1 VNRSTRPALAPTSTS
16 ASASAAVR
24 DTTAAAD
31 FDSIAFQGICYDYG
45 RRRVLSRVTLT
56 ASAGSITGILGPN
69 GAGKSTLLSI
79 ASTRARPSLGEVRYG
94 AISSASPGSP
104 STALRARI
112 GWLGHDPGFYPELT
126 ARENLAFYAR
136 LHGLAAVDAAVDE
149 ALAHA
154 GLTDRR
160 DDAVGGF
167 SRGMRQRLGLERV
180 LLHRPR
186 LVLLDEP
193 FTGLD
198 DASAR
203 ALLHRLVHLRDDR
216 RIVLLSTHDLDF
228 VSGLLDRA
236 TVIRNGR
243 VVDDFDVSSSSA
255 SETLVERYRSAVAP
269 AAAAASTASRV
280 GTPANGTAPI
290 AAVTSGVAQSTGSR
304 VPQSLAPARGRG
316 QGEGAGGEAV
326 ATSRAAAD
334 GETISSEVG
343 RFVRAARLIMWK
355 DLVVEFRS
363 RELLL
368 TTLFFAVSCVL
379 VFSFALVK
387 QGQPMEDAAAGILW
401 IAIAFAGTLAL
412 GRTFEREQS
421 NQTLQAL
428 LQAPIERAAIY
439 AGKLLGLLALLVIVE
454 VVVVPLVALFF
465 QAKLVTMGI
474 HVAGLVLAGTMGFLA
489 VGTLFSAMLVR
500 TRSRDVLLPV
510 LLYPMTVP
518 ALIAGVRG
526 TAALMQQTPDWA
538 MARGWMAMLLFFNAV
553 FLTLALWTFDAV
565 TSD

>member
-1 VNRSTRPALAPTSTS
+1 LASS
-16 ASASAAVR
+16 ASVAVR
-24 DTTAAAD
+24 DVTAAAD

-45 RRRVLSRVTLT
+45 RRRVLSRVSLS
-56 ASAGSITGILGPN
+56 ASAGTITGILGPN

-79 ASTRARPSLGEVRYG
+79 ASTRARPSQGEVRYG
-94 AISSASPGSP
+94 ALSSASSDTPR
-104 STALRARI
+104 TALRARI

-136 LHGLAAVDAAVDE
+136 LHEISAVDAAVDE

-203 ALLHRLVHLRDDR
+203 ALLQRLVHLRDDG

-236 TVIRNGR
+236 AVLRNGR
-243 VVDDFDVSSSSA
+243 IVDDFDVAPSSA
-255 SETLVERYRSAVAP
+255 SSGSGFGAGSGAGAGGGSEPLVDRYRRAVAP
-269 AAAAASTASRV
+269 VDAGAAGSGGAAAPAPASR
-280 GTPANGTAPI
+280 TAPV
-290 AAVTSGVAQSTGSR
+290 AAVTRNDVKLQDS
-304 VPQSLAPARGRG
+304 APAA
-316 QGEGAGGEAV
+316 EESL
-326 ATSRAAAD
+326 SR
-334 GETISSEVG
+334 EVG

-412 GRTFEREQS
+412 GRTFEREQAH
-421 NQTLQAL
+421 QTLQAL
-428 LQAPIERAAIY
+428 LQAPIERSAIY
-439 AGKLLGLLALLVIVE
+439 AGKLLGLLALLLIVE
-454 VVVVPLVALFF
+454 AVVVPLVALFF
-465 QAKLVTMGI
+465 QAALVAMAV

-526 TAALMQQTPDWA
+526 TAALIQQTPDWPT
-538 MARGWMAMLLFFNAV
+538 ARAWMAMLLFFNAV

>member
-1 VNRSTRPALAPTSTS
+1 LASTS
-16 ASASAAVR
+16 AASSAVR
-24 DTTAAAD
+24 DTAVSAASAVPPATAD

-45 RRRVLSRVTLT
+45 RRRVLSRVSLS
-56 ASAGSITGILGPN
+56 ASAGTITGILGPN

-79 ASTRARPSLGEVRYG
+79 ASTRARPSQGEVRYG
-94 AISSASPGSP
+94 ALPSATPQ
-104 STALRARI
+104 TALRARI

-126 ARENLAFYAR
+126 ARENLTFYAR
-136 LHGLAAVDAAVDE
+136 LHGVPAVDTAVDE

-203 ALLHRLVHLRDDR
+203 ALLQRLVHLRDDG

-236 TVIRNGR
+236 AVLRNGR
-243 VVDDFDVSSSSA
+243 VVDDFDASSSSA
-255 SETLVERYRSAVAP
+255 SGTLVDRYRRAVAP
-269 AAAAASTASRV
+269 AEAQQPADRREKGSAKPSAAGVTTASAAAA
-280 GTPANGTAPI
+280 APVVA
-290 AAVTSGVAQSTGSR
+290 AAVEE
-304 VPQSLAPARGRG
+304 SL
-316 QGEGAGGEAV
+316 
-326 ATSRAAAD
+326 
-334 GETISSEVG
+334 SSEIG

-412 GRTFEREQS
+412 GRTFEREQA

-439 AGKLLGLLALLVIVE
+439 AGKLLGLLALLLIVE
-454 VVVVPLVALFF
+454 TAVVPLVALFF
-465 QAKLVTMGI
+465 QAALVAMAV

-526 TAALMQQTPDWA
+526 TAALIQQTPDWPT
-538 MARGWMAMLLFFNAV
+538 ARAWMAMLLFFNAV